1 MAIVKNDPFPGTDYS
16 RYQEWE
22 KVVMPNGE
30 TYYVVPG
37 HPAYVLDKTASNAT
51 GRTVFR
57 NNPKP
62 AIDEAEAKKRQQD
75 ELINQEKFNRSPMG
89 QLLPIGASTA
99 AMITAHE
106 LTKDTAPSLVE
117 VALADRIKQETANE
131 VAKQTINTAVTQQQA
146 AAQGFTNGAAPNVI
160 GVSRVSAPTG
170 VGPVAD
176 GGQYA
181 SNIEG
186 VAPPVEGIGSY
197 IGPAISTAATLKG
210 GYDVFKSQQ
219 NGGKG
224 IRTAATELGAGI
236 GSFGGPITAGA
247 GAAIGNLAGYGL
259 QGKGIKN
266 DIALIAAAPGLGI
279 PIVIGRRFF
288 GFDPMHKTTRQ
299 VAQEHTADLLNQG
312 KDDKGYQQY
321 VTGMREQYNAA
332 PPDPSKPFAGKYET
346 WEDYQKGGL
355 EANDL
360 TGVYGNIKTY
370 GPAWANLTQDQ
381 RVAVTD
387 ANIKSGIYTSNK
399 GEVEI
404 TDEAKAKEN
413 FDNVMKGF
421 NAGVKATT
429 QGEAAA
435 QGSTQTNKPLIT
447 PIRSTTRSPGIGM
460 DGKPI
465 FVSR

>member
-62 AIDEAEAKKRQQD
+62 AIDEAEDKKRQQD
-75 ELINQEKFNRSPMG
+75 ELINQEKFNRSPTG
-89 QLLPIGASTA
+89 QLLPIVGTTGGLIAASHFA
-99 AMITAHE
+99 PASA
-106 LTKDTAPSLVE
+106 LDTALAAKVTAEGGTGALLGTGS
-117 VALADRIKQETANE
+117 VAATP
-131 VAKQTINTAVTQQQA
+131 TAVTGIGPIASGTGYATSLAAPA
-146 AAQGFTNGAAPNVI
+146 AAETAPAVA
-160 GVSRVSAPTG
+160 STG
-170 VGPVAD
+170 VLGT
-176 GGQYA
+176 GL
-181 SNIEG
+181 G
-186 VAPPVEGIGSY
+186 VLPLA
-197 IGPAISTAATLKG
+197 AIAAGTYL
-210 GYDVFKSQQ
+210 
-219 NGGKG
+219 GGKSAYNMLRG
-224 IRTAATELGAGI
+224 
-236 GSFGGPITAGA
+236 
-247 GAAIGNLAGYGL
+247 
-259 QGKGIKN
+259 KN
-266 DIALIAAAPGLGI
+266 DKSIPGL
-279 PIVIGRRFF
+279 IGRGTLGIATGGLSEIARPFL
-288 GFDPMHKTTRQ
+288 MHESTRD
-299 VAQEHTADLLNQG
+299 VAKKHTSDLLGIG
-312 KDDKGYQQY
+312 KDDSNYQQY
-321 VTGMREQYNAA
+321 VTGMREQYKSA

-460 DGKPI
+460 DGNPI